1 MPNLLD
7 SRRRIKSVKNT
18 QQITKAMK
26 MVSAAKLK
34 RAQDRVV
41 TARPFA
47 NKMMEVLGGLAD
59 RIDEDFHHPLLDAR
73 GDQRYLMVLI
83 TADKGLCGAF
93 NTNLI
98 KAAQAFIVAN
108 PNKEVEILAV
118 GRKGRDFFRR
128 RGANLVGE
136 YIGLTGKGRVEFS
149 EALGVARDVVKRFTE
164 DKTID
169 KAFVIYNEFKSVMQ
183 QRVVTEQL
191 LPVARQSHDVPPE
204 TYPNSL
210 TQSQFVDAVNANS
223 RNRLSQVERDQ
234 LVSDLTSGA
243 KTRAQVLKML
253 EDPAAGGQPV
263 TRVDYIYEQPPGEI
277 FSRLLPRLI
286 ETQIFRAL
294 LESIASEQGA
304 RMTAMDSASKNA
316 RELIDSLTLNMNR
329 VRQAAITNE
338 IIEVVSGAAAL

>member
-7 SRRRIKSVKNT
+7 IRRRIKSVKNT

-47 NKMMEVLGGLAD
+47 NKMIEVLGSLAD
-59 RIDEDFHHPLLDAR
+59 RTDENFHHPLLDAR
-73 GDQRYLMVLI
+73 GDERYLLVLV

-98 KAAQAFIVAN
+98 KAAQTFIN
-108 PNKEVEILAV
+108 SNSDKQIEILAV

-128 RGANLVGE
+128 RGAPVVGE
-136 YIGLTGKGRVEFS
+136 YVGLTGKGRVEFS
-149 EALGVARDVVKRFTE
+149 EALEVAHDVIQRFTE
-164 DKTID
+164 NKEIDKTFI
-169 KAFVIYNEFKSVMQ
+169 IYNEFKSVLQ
-183 QRVVTEQL
+183 QRVTVEQL
-191 LPVARQSHDVPPE
+191 LPVGRATEQE
-204 TYPNSL
+204 TVAAA
-210 TQSQFVDAVNANS
+210 TSQI
-223 RNRLSQVERDQ
+223 
-234 LVSDLTSGA
+234 
-243 KTRAQVLKML
+243 
-253 EDPAAGGQPV
+253 
-263 TRVDYIYEQPPGEI
+263 DYIYEQPPGEI

-286 ETQIFRAL
+286 ETQVFRAL

-338 IIEVVSGAAAL
+338 IIEVVSGAAAQ

>member
-7 SRRRIKSVKNT
+7 IRRRLKSVKNT

-47 NKMMEVLGGLAD
+47 NKMIEVLGELAG
-59 RIDEDFHHPLLDAR
+59 RTDENFHHPLLDER
-73 GDQRYLMVLI
+73 GDERYLVVLI

-98 KAAQAFIVAN
+98 KAAQAFVREHAGKTIEIV
-108 PNKEVEILAV
+108 AV

-128 RGANLVGE
+128 RGILNGE
-136 YIGLTGKGRVEFS
+136 YIGLTGKGRVDFA
-149 EALGVARDVVKRFTE
+149 EAIEVARDVIKRFTE
-164 DKTID
+164 DQELD
-169 KAFVIYNEFKSVMQ
+169 KAFVIYNEFKSVLQ
-183 QRVVTEQL
+183 QRVVVEQL
-191 LPVARQSHDVPPE
+191 LPVSRAKADE
-204 TYPNSL
+204 
-210 TQSQFVDAVNANS
+210 AN
-223 RNRLSQVERDQ
+223 
-234 LVSDLTSGA
+234 TS
-243 KTRAQVLKML
+243 
-253 EDPAAGGQPV
+253 PQPV
-263 TRVDYIYEQPPGEI
+263 SLVDYIYEQPPAQM
-277 FSRLLPRLI
+277 FSQLLPRLI

-294 LESIASEQGA
+294 LESVASEQGA

-316 RELIDSLTLNMNR
+316 SELIDSLTLNMNR

-338 IIEVVSGAAAL
+338 IIEVVSGAAAQ

>member
-7 SRRRIKSVKNT
+7 IRRRIKSVKNT

-47 NKMMEVLGGLAD
+47 NKMMEVLAGLAA
-59 RIDEDFHHPLLDAR
+59 RTSEDFHHPLLDAR
-73 GDQRYLMVLI
+73 GDERYLLVLI

-98 KAAQAFIVAN
+98 KAAQTFINDN
-108 PNKEVEILAV
+108 PGKQIEVLAV

-128 RGANLVGE
+128 RGTTLVGE

-149 EALGVARDVVKRFTE
+149 EALDVARDVIQRFSE
-164 DKTID
+164 DQEID

-191 LPVARQSHDVPPE
+191 LPVSREAPSKTDE
-204 TYPNSL
+204 SSESAGASSL
-210 TQSQFVDAVNANS
+210 
-223 RNRLSQVERDQ
+223 
-234 LVSDLTSGA
+234 
-243 KTRAQVLKML
+243 
-253 EDPAAGGQPV
+253 
-263 TRVDYIYEQPPGEI
+263 VDYIYEQPPEEI
-277 FSRLLPRLI
+277 FARLLPRLV
-286 ETQIFRAL
+286 ETQIFRGL
-294 LESIASEQGA
+294 LESVASEHGA

>member
-7 SRRRIKSVKNT
+7 IRRRLKSVKNT

-47 NKMMEVLGGLAD
+47 NKMTDVLSGLAD
-59 RIDEDFHHPLLDAR
+59 RTDEDFHHPLLDAR
-73 GDQRYLMVLI
+73 GDERYLLVLV

-98 KAAQAFIVAN
+98 KAAQAFINEN
-108 PNKEVEILAV
+108 PGKQMEIIAV

-128 RGANLVGE
+128 RNANVSNE
-136 YIGLTGKGRVEFS
+136 YVGLTGKGRVEFS
-149 EALGVARDVVKRFTE
+149 EALEVARDVIKRFTE
-164 DKTID
+164 DEGID
-169 KAFVIYNEFKSVMQ
+169 KVFIIYNEFRSVLS

-191 LPVARQSHDVPPE
+191 LPVAREAEPTEATTGGGAV
-204 TYPNSL
+204 SL
-210 TQSQFVDAVNANS
+210 
-223 RNRLSQVERDQ
+223 
-234 LVSDLTSGA
+234 
-243 KTRAQVLKML
+243 
-253 EDPAAGGQPV
+253 
-263 TRVDYIYEQPPGEI
+263 VDYIYEQPPEEI

-294 LESIASEQGA
+294 LESVASEHGA